1 MDEVSIVRRRTHV
14 WPVVIAV
21 VILALVIAFVLLMN
35 KGATGNNNL
44 GWNGVVQWQAAA
56 NQGGEYGIA

>member
-1 MDEVSIVRRRTHV
+1 MDEVRIVRRRTHV

-35 KGATGNNNL
+35 KGAATNNI
-44 GWNGVVQWQAAA
+44 GWNGVIEWQAAA
-56 NQGGEYGIA
+56 GQGGEYGIA